1 MQLESKLYDPSLEAA
16 ILGTFFDSPEEAE
29 KFLPLLEEEDFYD
42 PKHRKIFSWVK
53 DYISSGNTVE
63 APIMA
68 LKFKENPPD
77 KDLTIQHAVHL
88 KIQALPVE
96 NFQIYIQLLKE
107 KAARRKIV
115 EISEKVSDEVRREDE
130 ISKVLARLEQ
140 SIYDIEKNSFEDKTE
155 PVKTIVFRLYDHIEK
170 LTDSDNFVT
179 GVPSGF
185 SELDRRTTGFQPG
198 ELIIIGARPGIG
210 KTSLATT
217 ITLNASKEGYNVG
230 FISLEMPKEQIA
242 MRLLANISNIPI
254 YNIRSGILSDTQLEI
269 IQQKSIELARLPIY
283 INDKS
288 GMKIT
293 ELRAY
298 AKKMKRENNID
309 LLFVDYLQLV
319 QADKFLESK
328 EREVSEVSRTLKAL
342 SIDLGIPVIALA
354 QLNRLVE
361 QRSDKRPMLSDLR
374 NSGQIEQ
381 DADLILFLHRPGYY
395 LKNASSEDLK
405 KAEIIIAKQRNG
417 SLGSIDLVFED
428 KFAKFEDF
436 KSFTQDD
443 IEPEPIPF

>member
-42 PKHRKIFSWVK
+42 PKHRKIFTWIK
-53 DYISSGNTVE
+53 NYISSGNTVE

-140 SIYDIEKNSFEDKTE
+140 SIYDIEKSSFEDKTE
-155 PVKTIVFRLYDHIEK
+155 PIKTIVFRLYDNIEK
-170 LTDSDNFVT
+170 LTESDSFVT

-185 SELDRRTTGFQPG
+185 SELDRRTAGFQPG

-254 YNIRSGILSDTQLEI
+254 YNIRSGMLSDAQLEI

-283 INDKS
+283 INDKP

-298 AKKMKRENNID
+298 AKKMKRENDID
-309 LLFVDYLQLV
+309 LLFVDYLQLI

-342 SIDLGIPVIALA
+342 SIDLGIPIIALA

-395 LKNASSEDLK
+395 LKNASPEDLK

-417 SLGSIDLVFED
+417 SLGSINLIFED
-428 KFAKFEDF
+428 RFAKFEDF

>member
-1 MQLESKLYDPSLEAA
+1 
-16 ILGTFFDSPEEAE
+16 
-29 KFLPLLEEEDFYD
+29 
-42 PKHRKIFSWVK
+42 
-53 DYISSGNTVE
+53 
-63 APIMA
+63 
-68 LKFKENPPD
+68 
-77 KDLTIQHAVHL
+77 
-88 KIQALPVE
+88 
-96 NFQIYIQLLKE
+96 
-107 KAARRKIV
+107 
-115 EISEKVSDEVRREDE
+115 
-130 ISKVLARLEQ
+130 
-140 SIYDIEKNSFEDKTE
+140 
-155 PVKTIVFRLYDHIEK
+155 
-170 LTDSDNFVT
+170 VT